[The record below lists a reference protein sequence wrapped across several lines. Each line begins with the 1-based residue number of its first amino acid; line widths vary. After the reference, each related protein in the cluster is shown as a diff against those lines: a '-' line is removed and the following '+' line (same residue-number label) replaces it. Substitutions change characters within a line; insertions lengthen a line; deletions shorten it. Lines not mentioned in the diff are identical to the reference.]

1 MKNAVKSFVVLG
13 VVAIVATFSFS
24 LFLQN
29 SSGDFLEI
37 LKIGKAG
44 VKLVALAFVPLGVYL
59 AYKAS

>member
-13 VVAIVATFSFS
+13 VVAVVATFSFS

-29 SSGDFLEI
+29 ASGDFLEI
-37 LKIGKAG
+37 LKLGKAG
-44 VKLVALAFVPLGVYL
+44 VKLIGLAFVPLGIYL